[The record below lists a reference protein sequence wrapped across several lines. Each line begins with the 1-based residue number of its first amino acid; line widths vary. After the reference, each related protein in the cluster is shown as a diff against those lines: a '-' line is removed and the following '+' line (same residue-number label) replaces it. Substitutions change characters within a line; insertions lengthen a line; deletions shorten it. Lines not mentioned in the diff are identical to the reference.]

1 MLFLILSVGRNLS
14 VLRERHSTLIAA
26 GYSVTSAHSKEE
38 AMDKLIEGDFDLVLI
53 CPSLGKDRWLLV
65 NAVRRLRPSI
75 SVVSI
80 RLNGDPIMHDRSAYA
95 TACDSDEIVAT
106 VGEILRNEHK
116 KFLAKRV
123 GNARPHATRFAK
135 ATT

>member
-1 MLFLILSVGRNLS
+1 MILSVGRNLS

-38 AMDKLIEGDFDLVLI
+38 AMDKLLEGDFDLVLI
-53 CPSLGKDRWLLV
+53 CPSLGKDGRLLV

-75 SVVSI
+75 SVVSTT
-80 RLNGDPIMHDRSAYA
+80 LNEDPIMHDRGAYIA
-95 TACDSDEIVAT
+95 ACNSDEIVAT
-106 VGEILRNEHK
+106 VGEILRSEHK

-123 GNARPHATRFAK
+123 ANAGPHATTHAK